1 VGCALA
7 ERFDS
12 GILMRMA
19 RESAEDA
26 PSDPDAALVERICC
40 GDGRAFETVVRRYQ
54 RPLYYLA
61 LRYVRNEADAADV
74 TQRAF
79 VRVHKSIRSFRGAA
93 SFRTWIYRI
102 AINLSL
108 NHLRDR
114 KRERPSEIADDAL
127 TTSAVGINGLVADE
141 RRARLREAI
150 DTLPPKQKLVI
161 ELRIYDE
168 LTFREVAE
176 LADCTENAAKV
187 NFHHGMQRLRSLL
200 AGDEP

>member
-12 GILMRMA
+12 GIPMRMA

-61 LRYVRNEADAADV
+61 LRYVRN
-74 TQRAF
+74 AF